1 MHSKMKTSKVSVS
14 NTFSQRIS
22 LNLKWTWVITFS
34 KYHKEDRI
42 LIDALGV
49 LYGFYSGIFSN
60 WAFGYGWSHFI
71 ECHRRSSLFWKYKDT
86 HNASIAQVIEEIK
99 DSGLGDI
106 NDLYRLDFLIVW
118 FPMNWLL
125 DFNKKVLFRSILNLL
140 KVFFRSLKK
149 SSLKA
154 KHISQWM
161 LLHVVLSTSNATHN
175 LNRFIHSME
184 NVCDFDQ
191 SKSHWV
197 ISRVYSRNY

>member
-1 MHSKMKTSKVSVS
+1 MKTSKVSVS
-14 NTFSQRIS
+14 NTFSQRIC

-34 KYHKEDRI
+34 QYHKEDRI

-60 WAFGYGWSHFI
+60 WALGYDWSHFI
-71 ECHRRSSLFWKYKDT
+71 ECHRRSSFFWKYKDT

-106 NDLYRLDFLIVW
+106 NDLYRLDFLIVS
-118 FPMNWLL
+118 FLMNWLL
-125 DFNKKVLFRSILNLL
+125 NFNKKVLFRSMI
-140 KVFFRSLKK
+140 RK
-149 SSLKA
+149 SHKE
-154 KHISQWM
+154 KRINQWM
-161 LLHVVLSTSNATHN
+161 WLHVVLSTSNATHN

-191 SKSHWV
+191 SKSHCV
-197 ISRVYSRNY
+197 ICRVTVTRSPHCLE